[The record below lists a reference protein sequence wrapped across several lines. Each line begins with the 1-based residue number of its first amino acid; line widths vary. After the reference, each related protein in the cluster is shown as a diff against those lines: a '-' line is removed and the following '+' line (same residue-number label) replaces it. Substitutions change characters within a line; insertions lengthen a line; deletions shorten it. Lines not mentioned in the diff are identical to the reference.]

1 MRGGSEIIDPPPEV
15 LLEGAYM
22 TEDQQ
27 TMYSFVVTQTDP
39 DSVIIRRQ
47 ILPRNLN
54 YPGLLPP
61 IQLTMREYREQFLP
75 VVDSGANNDNPI
87 RFTIH
92 GTIWTGS
99 WWSIARLLETPAGN
113 AGGKHQRKRSGKSGH
128 KRSGHKRSGHK
139 RSGHKNKSHRRRRH

>member
-61 IQLTMREYREQFLP
+61 IQLTMSEYREQFRP
-75 VVDSGANNDNPI
+75 VVDSGN
-87 RFTIH
+87 RFQFN

-99 WWSIARLLETPAGN
+99 WWSIAILLETPAGN
-113 AGGKHQRKRSGKSGH
+113 AGGKHQRKRSGHKRSGH

-139 RSGHKNKSHRRRRH
+139 RSGHKNKSHRRRHH